1 MKTVED
7 YKYYIFQ
14 EFCREKFL
22 QWFMQG
28 IALVKAR
35 PGGLAPEDIK
45 DEICEAQFREVFD
58 KSEAAMCRT
67 FWDFLPT
74 KAEDMHKKFGN
85 SDAVK
90 ASADTVSEPAAGP
103 ADKSADKPCSSAD
116 K

>member
-67 FWDFLPT
+67 FWDFLPN
-74 KAEDMHKKFGN
+74 KAEDMHRKFGN
-85 SDAVK
+85 GDA
-90 ASADTVSEPAAGP
+90 AETEADTVSESPSSPADAAGDK
-103 ADKSADKPCSSAD
+103 ADKGTGN
-116 K
+116 

>member
-85 SDAVK
+85 SDEAASGDAPAENAPAEETK
-90 ASADTVSEPAAGP
+90 AQQ
-103 ADKSADKPCSSAD
+103 
-116 K
+116 

>member
-1 MKTVED
+1 MKSVED

-74 KAEDMHKKFGN
+74 KAEDMHRKFGN
-85 SDAVK
+85 SDAG
-90 ASADTVSEPAAGP
+90 TETT
-103 ADKSADKPCSSAD
+103 ADKANDDAGKADGGAGK
-116 K
+116 

>member
-1 MKTVED
+1 MKSVED

-85 SDAVK
+85 SDTAE
-90 ASADTVSEPAAGP
+90 APSDTVSESPAGP
-103 ADKSADKPCSSAD
+103 AGKSGDSTGK
-116 K
+116 

>member
-1 MKTVED
+1 MKSVED

-85 SDAVK
+85 SDAAE
-90 ASADTVSEPAAGP
+90 ASSDTASESPAGP
-103 ADKSADKPCSSAD
+103 AGKAGDKSGDSAG